1 MKIKD
6 LVEVDCI
13 NYKEPSMFIAT
24 SQCSF
29 KCDKEANCQVC
40 QNSQL
45 AAAPSVEISA
55 VELWERYL
63 NNPITSAVVIAG
75 LEPFDTPND
84 LIAFLEEGRRRNVL
98 EKKFTTIVIYTGYTE
113 EEVCNQFDW
122 VYEYLYYY
130 PLIIKY
136 GRFIPNQEAHFDST
150 LGVTLASPNQYAKK
164 YVAIKEN

>member
-6 LVEVDCI
+6 LIEVDCI

-29 KCDKEANCQVC
+29 KCDKEANCQFC

-55 VELWERYL
+55 AELWERYL

-75 LEPFDTPND
+75 LEPFDAPND

-136 GRFIPNQEAHFDST
+136 GRFIPNQESHYDNT

-164 YVAIKEN
+164 YVVVKEN

>member
-24 SQCSF
+24 SQCTF

-45 AAAPSVEISA
+45 AATPSIEISA
-55 VELWERYL
+55 AELWERYL

-75 LEPFDTPND
+75 LEPFDTPDN
-84 LIAFLEEGRRRNVL
+84 LIAFLEEGQRQGVL

-113 EEVCNQFDW
+113 EEIQKHFNWIYIYSF
-122 VYEYLYYY
+122 YY

-136 GRFIPNQEAHFDST
+136 GRFIPNQETHFDST
-150 LGVTLASPNQYAKK
+150 LGVTLASPNQYSKK
-164 YVAIKEN
+164 YVVVRED

>member
-6 LVEVDCI
+6 LIEVDCI
-13 NYKEPSMFIAT
+13 NYKKPSMFIAT
-24 SQCSF
+24 SQCTF

-55 VELWERYL
+55 AELWERYL
-63 NNPITSAVVIAG
+63 NNPITSAVIIAG

-98 EKKFTTIVIYTGYTE
+98 EKKFTTIIIYTGYTE

-136 GRFIPNQEAHFDST
+136 GRFIPNQESHYDNI
-150 LGVTLASPNQYAKK
+150 LGVNLASDNQYGEL
-164 YVAIKEN
+164 IK

>member
-1 MKIKD
+1 MKVKNLID
-6 LVEVDCI
+6 EDFV

-75 LEPFDTPND
+75 LEPFDTPGD
-84 LIAFLEEGRRRNVL
+84 LIAFLSEGQRQDIM

-113 EEVCNQFDW
+113 EEVQKHFNWIYIYSF
-122 VYEYLYYY
+122 YY

-136 GRFIPNQEAHFDST
+136 GRFIPNQKSHYDNT
-150 LGVTLASPNQYAKK
+150 LGVTLSSPNQYAKT
-164 YVAIKEN
+164 YVVVKEN

>member
-13 NYKEPSMFIAT
+13 NYKKPSMFIAT

-55 VELWERYL
+55 AELWERYL

-75 LEPFDTPND
+75 LEPFDTPD
-84 LIAFLEEGRRRNVL
+84 DFIAFLEEGQRQGVL
-98 EKKFTTIVIYTGYTE
+98 EKKFTTIIIYTGYTE
-113 EEVCNQFDW
+113 EEIQKYFNWIYIYSF
-122 VYEYLYYY
+122 YY

-136 GRFIPNQEAHFDST
+136 GRFIPNQESHFDST

-164 YVAIKEN
+164 YVTIKEN